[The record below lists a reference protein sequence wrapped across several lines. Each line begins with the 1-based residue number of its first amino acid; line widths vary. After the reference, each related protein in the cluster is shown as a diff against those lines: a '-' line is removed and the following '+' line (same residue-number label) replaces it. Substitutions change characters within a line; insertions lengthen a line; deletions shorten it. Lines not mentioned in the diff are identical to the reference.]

1 MLRTAAGATRV
12 PSERG
17 AYQDYYAQFAA
28 AARGEG
34 PWPVPAEEG
43 VRTLEVLDA
52 ARASAVE
59 GRVVRLDE
67 G

>member
-1 MLRTAAGATRV
+1 VKV

-34 PWPVPAEEG
+34 PWPVPGEEG
-43 VRTLEVLDA
+43 IRTLEVLDA
-52 ARASAVE
+52 ARASALE
-59 GRVVRLDE
+59 GRVVRIGE
-67 G
+67 A